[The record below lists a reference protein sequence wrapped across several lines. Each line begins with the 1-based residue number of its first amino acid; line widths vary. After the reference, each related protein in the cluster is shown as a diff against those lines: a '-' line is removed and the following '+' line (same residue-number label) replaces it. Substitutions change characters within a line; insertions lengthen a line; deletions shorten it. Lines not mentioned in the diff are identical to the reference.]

1 MFIFHLLIH
10 QYETKLFP
18 QLHIFVPFSCW
29 HCGKKLLGKEIVI
42 VVLHSYCLVIVCFT
56 GDSIGSHKN
65 HVVLIKNCM
74 EVLQIKF
81 GIKSKYFDM
90 HIFQVK
96 FVTEKYES
104 GKGVIRVFTRPLP
117 LPDPL
122 GLPAPYPILPL
133 PEWGLEQTPP
143 QQGVQYRL

>member
-1 MFIFHLLIH
+1 
-10 QYETKLFP
+10 
-18 QLHIFVPFSCW
+18 
-29 HCGKKLLGKEIVI
+29 
-42 VVLHSYCLVIVCFT
+42 
-56 GDSIGSHKN
+56 
-65 HVVLIKNCM
+65 M

-133 PEWGLEQTPP
+133 PE
-143 QQGVQYRL
+143 